1 MATRAEGKARRL
13 RAFRHNSY
21 MGHARM
27 MRQQA
32 ISIQQ
37 SDTTTEESKEI
48 ASEIVKLS
56 EKLAISL
63 KTRED

>member
-1 MATRAEGKARRL
+1 MTTRADGKARRL

-21 MGHARM
+21 MGHAHM

-37 SDTTTEESKEI
+37 SDTTTEESKKI

-63 KTRED
+63 KKRED